1 MSVNGGK
8 LILAGAPLGNVADAS
23 PRLKEALG
31 SADVIFAEDTRRL
44 RHLAGE
50 LGATLSREI
59 HSLFSGNEQER
70 IPQLKSFLNEGKTVL
85 LITDAGMPGVSDP
98 GYLPVAAAL
107 ELGVPVEVIP
117 GPSAVTTALA
127 LSGLPMER
135 FIFDGFPPRTQKARN
150 DYIDSMKNQE
160 RTIVLFEA
168 PHRVKDLVVDLLD
181 ILGAARRVALCREMT
196 KTYEETFR
204 GSLSSLNDWLEG
216 REILGEVTIVIE
228 GAKSEE
234 IRNRT
239 PEEITRLVA
248 QREEAGMDRKEAI
261 SAVAEE
267 LRVRKREVFDALVAT
282 KMEQ

>member
-23 PRLKEALG
+23 PRLKEALS

-98 GYLPVAAAL
+98 GFLPVAAAL

-135 FIFDGFPPRTQKARN
+135 FVFDGFPPRTQKARQS
-150 DYIDSMKNQE
+150 YIDSMKNQE

-168 PHRVKDLVVDLLD
+168 PHRVKELVADLLG
-181 ILGAARRVALCREMT
+181 ILGGARMVALCREMT

-204 GSLSSLNDWLEG
+204 GSLSSLNDWLEEIG
-216 REILGEVTIVIE
+216 RAHV
-228 GAKSEE
+228 
-234 IRNRT
+234 
-239 PEEITRLVA
+239 
-248 QREEAGMDRKEAI
+248 
-261 SAVAEE
+261 
-267 LRVRKREVFDALVAT
+267 
-282 KMEQ
+282 